1 MRATSPVNVS
11 HMPNNTASQAPSTT
25 TDATNVERA
34 DVSRSIALVR
44 HEITE
49 LFNDARR
56 SRPFFAGSKEEA
68 EAKLSSA
75 LKVLSEFAQ
84 NLDAIKK
91 R

>member
-1 MRATSPVNVS
+1 MANT
-11 HMPNNTASQAPSTT
+11 TASQAPSTT
-25 TDATNVERA
+25 NDVNTLERA

-49 LFNDARR
+49 LFNDAKRA
-56 SRPFFAGSKEEA
+56 RPFFAGSKEEA

>member
-1 MRATSPVNVS
+1 MTN
-11 HMPNNTASQAPSTT
+11 
-25 TDATNVERA
+25 ATNTTKNTTAATDVATIERT

-49 LFNDARR
+49 LFNDAKR

-75 LKVLSEFAQ
+75 LKVLGEFAQ

>member
-1 MRATSPVNVS
+1 MTNSNSTQAT
-11 HMPNNTASQAPSTT
+11 STT
-25 TDATNVERA
+25 TDVKTVERA

-49 LFNDARR
+49 LFNDAKRT
-56 SRPFFAGSKEEA
+56 RPFFAGSKEEA

-75 LKVLSEFAQ
+75 LKVLGEFAQ